1 MAYLYLDFHYSLE
14 NNRLI
19 EVDIEIETTNYF
31 DPSIDTFNINQN
43 GYTPMK
49 GDKLYFL
56 PGVNIPR
63 IKLKDLA
70 TKFGI
75 RTVRDVSEANVIF
88 GSSKTKDKMTG
99 YTWKYKIPT
108 TIVQLF
114 FETYKNDMD
123 DYQYSKLENALE
135 FYTEEYILTDWSTAR
150 NFTDNDLPQWN
161 SYSQQPQFLSFNSS
175 RNTSSEH
182 VHEVNKEYIHLYDL
196 IKGREIIDE
205 SCLLDQLNG
214 DDAVIIDADM
224 FTQLSTMFNSSDD
237 DNHILAMEI
246 MANSKYKESL
256 LYIEMLFKDHSY
268 MIGQS
273 NTKNHVNFKSLLS
286 YLNKS
291 NRYIETSLD
300 DIMES
305 LISKNV
311 LSSDKIDVL
320 LNAYGHEL
328 GNRGDSTFFKVKSVT
343 INEDTLDILNEDYN
357 YKLIKDYIPSIV
369 NNFEEEQINEDTED
383 VLTEEN
389 VIEDTEDL
397 LVQEIELEEEE
408 DYDNLKLKTETKKV
422 TNDTDIDWF

>member
-1 MAYLYLDFHYSLE
+1 MAYLYLDFDYSVE
-14 NNRLI
+14 NNRLTEI
-19 EVDIEIETTNYF
+19 DIKIETTNYF

-108 TIVQLF
+108 TLVQLF

-123 DYQYSKLENALE
+123 DYQFSKIDNALE

-161 SYSQQPQFLSFNSS
+161 SYSAQPQYVDYHSKS
-175 RNTSSEH
+175 RSSSEH
-182 VHEVNKEYIHLYDL
+182 VHEVNKDYIHLYDL
-196 IKGREIIDE
+196 IKGKEIIDE

-256 LYIEMLFKDHSY
+256 LYIEMIFKNHAY
-268 MIGQS
+268 TIGQS

-286 YLNKS
+286 YLGKA
-291 NRYIETSLD
+291 NRYIDTSLD

-305 LISKNV
+305 LISKRV
-311 LSSDKIDVL
+311 LTKDKVDIL
-320 LNAYGHEL
+320 LENYGEEIK
-328 GNRGDSTFFKVKSVT
+328 NRGDSTYFKVQT
-343 INEDTLDILNEDYN
+343 ITVNEDTLSLLNENYN
-357 YKLIKDYIPSIV
+357 YKVIEDYEPSIV
-369 NNFEEEQINEDTED
+369 NN
-383 VLTEEN
+383 
-389 VIEDTEDL
+389 
-397 LVQEIELEEEE
+397 LEEEE
-408 DYDNLKLKTETKKV
+408 LDEVIEDQLINEIVNEPIEIEIIIEEEKELEVLTESKTET
-422 TNDTDIDWF
+422 NESTDIDWF

>member
-1 MAYLYLDFHYSLE
+1 MAYLYLDFDYSVE
-14 NNRLI
+14 NNRLT
-19 EVDIEIETTNYF
+19 EVDVKIETTNYF

-75 RTVRDVSEANVIF
+75 RTVRDVSEATILF

-108 TIVQLF
+108 TLVQLF

-123 DYQYSKLENALE
+123 DYQFSKIDNALE

-182 VHEVNKEYIHLYDL
+182 VHEVNKDYIHLYDL

-224 FTQLSTMFNSSDD
+224 FTQLTTMFDSSDD

-256 LYIEMLFKDHSY
+256 LYIEMIFKNHAYS
-268 MIGQS
+268 IG
-273 NTKNHVNFKSLLS
+273 NCHTKNHVNFKSLLS
-286 YLNKS
+286 YLGKS
-291 NRYIETSLD
+291 NRYIDTSLD
-300 DIMES
+300 DI
-305 LISKNV
+305 IV
-311 LSSDKIDVL
+311 LTKDKIDIL
-320 LNAYGHEL
+320 LENYGHEIN
-328 GNRGDSTFFKVKSVT
+328 NRGDSTYFKVQT
-343 INEDTLDILNEDYN
+343 ITVNEDTLSLLNENYN
-357 YKLIKDYIPSIV
+357 YK
-369 NNFEEEQINEDTED
+369 
-383 VLTEEN
+383 
-389 VIEDTEDL
+389 VIEDYEPL
-397 LVQEIELEEEE
+397 IVENLEEEKLDEVIE
-408 DYDNLKLKTETKKV
+408 DELINEIVNEPIEIEIIIEEEKELQILTESKTGSNES
-422 TNDTDIDWF
+422 TDIDWF

>member
-1 MAYLYLDFHYSLE
+1 MAYLYLDFDYSVE
-14 NNRLI
+14 NNRLT
-19 EVDIEIETTNYF
+19 EVDIKIETTNYF

-108 TIVQLF
+108 TLVQLF

-123 DYQYSKLENALE
+123 DYQFSKIDNALE

-161 SYSQQPQFLSFNSS
+161 SYSVQPQYADYHSKS
-175 RNTSSEH
+175 RASSEH
-182 VHEVNKEYIHLYDL
+182 VHEINKDYIHLYEL

-224 FTQLSTMFNSSDD
+224 FTQLTTMFNSSDD

-256 LYIEMLFKDHSY
+256 LYIEMIFKNHAY
-268 MIGQS
+268 TIGQS

-286 YLNKS
+286 YLGKN
-291 NRYIETSLD
+291 NRYIDTSLD

-305 LISKNV
+305 LISKKV
-311 LSSDKIDVL
+311 LTKDKVDIL
-320 LNAYGHEL
+320 LENYGHEIN
-328 GNRGDSTFFKVKSVT
+328 NRGDSTYFKVQT
-343 INEDTLDILNEDYN
+343 ITVNEDTLSLLNENYN
-357 YKLIKDYIPSIV
+357 YKVIEDYEPSIV
-369 NNFEEEQINEDTED
+369 
-383 VLTEEN
+383 EN
-389 VIEDTEDL
+389 
-397 LVQEIELEEEE
+397 LEEEE
-408 DYDNLKLKTETKKV
+408 LDEVIEDELINEIVNEPIEIEIIIEEEKELQVLTESKTE
-422 TNDTDIDWF
+422 NNESTDIDWF

>member
-1 MAYLYLDFHYSLE
+1 MAYLYLEFDYSVE
-14 NNRLI
+14 NHKLTDV
-19 EVDIEIETTNYF
+19 ELTIETTNYF

-114 FETYKNDMD
+114 FETYKNDLD
-123 DYQYSKLENALE
+123 AYQYSKLENALE
-135 FYTEEYILTDWSTAR
+135 FYEEESILCDWSTAR
-150 NFTDNDLPQWN
+150 TFTDNDLPQWN

-182 VHEVNKEYIHLYDL
+182 VHEVNKDYIHLYDL

-224 FTQLSTMFNSSDD
+224 FTQLTTMFNSSDD

-256 LYIEMLFKDHSY
+256 LYIEMIFKNHSY
-268 MIGQS
+268 TIGQS
-273 NTKNHVNFKSLLS
+273 SSKNHVNFKSLLS
-286 YLNKS
+286 YLGKN
-291 NRYIETSLD
+291 NRYIDTNLD

-305 LISKNV
+305 LISKKV
-311 LSSDKIDVL
+311 LTKDKVDIL
-320 LNAYGHEL
+320 LENYGHEIN
-328 GNRGDSTFFKVKSVT
+328 NRGDSTYFKVQT
-343 INEDTLDILNEDYN
+343 ITVNEDTLSLLNENYSYKVIEDYE
-357 YKLIKDYIPSIV
+357 PSIV
-369 NNFEEEQINEDTED
+369 NN
-383 VLTEEN
+383 
-389 VIEDTEDL
+389 
-397 LVQEIELEEEE
+397 LEEEE
-408 DYDNLKLKTETKKV
+408 LDEVIEDELIHEIVNEPIEIEIIIEEEKELQVLTESKTEI
-422 TNDTDIDWF
+422 NESTDIDWF

>member
-1 MAYLYLDFHYSLE
+1 MAYLYLDFDYSIE
-14 NNRLI
+14 NNRLT
-19 EVDIEIETTNYF
+19 EVDIKIETTNYF

-75 RTVRDVSEANVIF
+75 RTIRDVSEANVIF

-123 DYQYSKLENALE
+123 DYQFSKIDNALE

-161 SYSQQPQFLSFNSS
+161 SYSAQPQYVDYHSKS
-175 RNTSSEH
+175 RSSSEH
-182 VHEVNKEYIHLYDL
+182 VHEVNKDYIHLYDL
-196 IKGREIIDE
+196 IKGKEIIDE

-224 FTQLSTMFNSSDD
+224 FTQLTTMFNSSDD

-246 MANSKYKESL
+246 LANSKYKESL
-256 LYIEMLFKDHSY
+256 LYIEMLFKNHSY
-268 MIGQS
+268 SIG
-273 NTKNHVNFKSLLS
+273 NCHTKNHVNFKSLLS
-286 YLNKS
+286 YLGKA
-291 NRYIETSLD
+291 NRYIDTNLD
-300 DIMES
+300 NIMES
-305 LISKNV
+305 LISKKV
-311 LSSDKIDVL
+311 LTKDKVDIL
-320 LNAYGHEL
+320 LENYGHEI
-328 GNRGDSTFFKVKSVT
+328 NSRGDSIYFKVQT
-343 INEDTLDILNEDYN
+343 ITVNEDTLSLLNENYN
-357 YKLIKDYIPSIV
+357 YKVIKDYEPSIV
-369 NNFEEEQINEDTED
+369 NN
-383 VLTEEN
+383 
-389 VIEDTEDL
+389 
-397 LVQEIELEEEE
+397 LEEEE
-408 DYDNLKLKTETKKV
+408 LDEVIEDELINEIVNEPIEIEIIIEEEKELQVLTESKTES
-422 TNDTDIDWF
+422 NESTDIDWF

>member
-1 MAYLYLDFHYSLE
+1 MAYLYLDFDYSVE
-14 NNRLI
+14 NNRLT
-19 EVDIEIETTNYF
+19 EVDIKIETTNYF

-75 RTVRDVSEANVIF
+75 RTVRDVSEATILF

-108 TIVQLF
+108 TLVQLF

-123 DYQYSKLENALE
+123 DYQFSKIDNALE

-161 SYSQQPQFLSFNSS
+161 SYSAQPQYVDYHSKS
-175 RNTSSEH
+175 RSSSEH
-182 VHEVNKEYIHLYDL
+182 VHEVNKEYIHLYEL

-224 FTQLSTMFNSSDD
+224 FTQLSTMFDSSDD

-246 MANSKYKESL
+246 MANAKYKESL
-256 LYIEMLFKDHSY
+256 LYIEMLFKNHSY
-268 MIGQS
+268 TIGQS
-273 NTKNHVNFKSLLS
+273 NTKSHVNFKSLLS
-286 YLNKS
+286 YLGKN
-291 NRYIETSLD
+291 NRYIDTNLD

-305 LISKNV
+305 LISKKV
-311 LSSDKIDVL
+311 LTKDKVDIL
-320 LNAYGHEL
+320 LENYAEEIN
-328 GNRGDSTFFKVKSVT
+328 NRGDSTYFKVQT
-343 INEDTLDILNEDYN
+343 ITVNEDTLSLLNENYN
-357 YKLIKDYIPSIV
+357 YK
-369 NNFEEEQINEDTED
+369 
-383 VLTEEN
+383 
-389 VIEDTEDL
+389 VIEDYEPL
-397 LVQEIELEEEE
+397 IVENLEEEE
-408 DYDNLKLKTETKKV
+408 LDEVIEDELINEIVNEPIEIEIIIEEEKELQVLTESKTE
-422 TNDTDIDWF
+422 NNESTDIDWF

>member
-1 MAYLYLDFHYSLE
+1 MAYLYLDFDYSIE
-14 NNRLI
+14 NNRLT
-19 EVDIEIETTNYF
+19 EVDIKIETTNYF

-75 RTVRDVSEANVIF
+75 RTVRDVSEATILF

-108 TIVQLF
+108 TLVQLF

-123 DYQYSKLENALE
+123 DYQFSKIDNALE

-161 SYSQQPQFLSFNSS
+161 SYSAQPQYVDYHSKS
-175 RNTSSEH
+175 RSSSEH
-182 VHEVNKEYIHLYDL
+182 VHEVNKEYIHLYEL

-224 FTQLSTMFNSSDD
+224 FTQLTTMFNSSDD

-256 LYIEMLFKDHSY
+256 LYIEMIFKNHAY
-268 MIGQS
+268 TIGQS
-273 NTKNHVNFKSLLS
+273 NSKNHVNFKSLLS
-286 YLNKS
+286 YLGKN
-291 NRYIETSLD
+291 NRYIDTNLD

-305 LISKNV
+305 LISKKV
-311 LSSDKIDVL
+311 LTKDKVDIL
-320 LNAYGHEL
+320 LKNYAEEIN
-328 GNRGDSTFFKVKSVT
+328 NRGDSTYFKVQT
-343 INEDTLDILNEDYN
+343 ITVNEDTLSLLNENYSYKVIEDYE
-357 YKLIKDYIPSIV
+357 PSIV
-369 NNFEEEQINEDTED
+369 NN
-383 VLTEEN
+383 
-389 VIEDTEDL
+389 
-397 LVQEIELEEEE
+397 LEEEE
-408 DYDNLKLKTETKKV
+408 LDEVIEDQLINEIVNEPIEIEIIIEEEKELEVLTESKTEI
-422 TNDTDIDWF
+422 NESTDIDWF

>member
-1 MAYLYLDFHYSLE
+1 MAYLYLDFDYSVE
-14 NNRLI
+14 NNRLTEI
-19 EVDIEIETTNYF
+19 DIKIETTNYF

-108 TIVQLF
+108 TLVQLF

-123 DYQYSKLENALE
+123 DYQFSKIDNALE

-161 SYSQQPQFLSFNSS
+161 SYSQQPQYTDYHSKS
-175 RNTSSEH
+175 RASSEH
-182 VHEVNKEYIHLYDL
+182 VHEVNKDYIHLYDL
-196 IKGREIIDE
+196 IKGKEIIDE

-224 FTQLSTMFNSSDD
+224 FTQLTTMFNSSDD

-256 LYIEMLFKDHSY
+256 LYIEMIFKNHAY
-268 MIGQS
+268 TIGQS

-286 YLNKS
+286 YLGKN
-291 NRYIETSLD
+291 NRYIDTSLD
-300 DIMES
+300 DIMDS
-305 LISKNV
+305 LISKKV
-311 LSSDKIDVL
+311 LTKDKVDIL
-320 LNAYGHEL
+320 LENYGHEI
-328 GNRGDSTFFKVKSVT
+328 NSRGDSTYFKVQT
-343 INEDTLDILNEDYN
+343 ITVNEDTLSLLNENYN
-357 YKLIKDYIPSIV
+357 YKVIEDYEPSIV
-369 NNFEEEQINEDTED
+369 ENLEEEKLDEVIEDELINEIVNEPIEIEIIIEEEKELE
-383 VLTEEN
+383 VLTES
-389 VIEDTEDL
+389 
-397 LVQEIELEEEE
+397 
-408 DYDNLKLKTETKKV
+408 KTET
-422 TNDTDIDWF
+422 NESTDIDWF

>member
-1 MAYLYLDFHYSLE
+1 MSSSDF
-14 NNRLI
+14 
-19 EVDIEIETTNYF
+19 T
-31 DPSIDTFNINQN
+31 TFNNKQN
-43 GYTPMK
+43 GYTPIK

-75 RTVRDVSEANVIF
+75 RTVRDVSEATILF

-108 TIVQLF
+108 TLVQLF

-123 DYQYSKLENALE
+123 DYQFSKIDNALE

-161 SYSQQPQFLSFNSS
+161 SYSAQPQYVDYHSKS
-175 RNTSSEH
+175 RSSSEH

-224 FTQLSTMFNSSDD
+224 FTQLTTMFNSSDD

-246 MANSKYKESL
+246 LANSKYKESL
-256 LYIEMLFKDHSY
+256 LYIEMIFKNHSY
-268 MIGQS
+268 SIG
-273 NTKNHVNFKSLLS
+273 NCHTKNHVNFKSLLS
-286 YLNKS
+286 YLGKN
-291 NRYIETSLD
+291 NRYIDTSLD

-305 LISKNV
+305 LISKKV
-311 LSSDKIDVL
+311 LTKDKVDIL
-320 LNAYGHEL
+320 LENYGHEIN
-328 GNRGDSTFFKVKSVT
+328 NRGDSTYFKVQT
-343 INEDTLDILNEDYN
+343 ITVNEDTLSLLNENYN
-357 YKLIKDYIPSIV
+357 YKVIKDYEPLIV
-369 NNFEEEQINEDTED
+369 ENLEEEKLDE
-383 VLTEEN
+383 
-389 VIEDTEDL
+389 VIEDEL
-397 LVQEIELEEEE
+397 INEIVNEPIEIEIIIQDDEIKEETAVQTES
-408 DYDNLKLKTETKKV
+408 KTTA
-422 TNDTDIDWF
+422 NDTDIDWF

>member
-1 MAYLYLDFHYSLE
+1 MAYLYLDFDYSVE
-14 NNRLI
+14 NNRVT
-19 EVDIEIETTNYF
+19 EVDLTIETTNYF
-31 DPSIDTFNINQN
+31 DIGSDDITITNN

-75 RTVRDVSEANVIF
+75 RTVRDISEATILF

-99 YTWKYKIPT
+99 YSWKYKIPT
-108 TIVQLF
+108 TLIQLF
-114 FETYKNDMD
+114 FETYKNDLD
-123 DYQYSKLENALE
+123 AYQYSKLENALE
-135 FYTEEYILTDWSTAR
+135 FYEEEHILCDWSTAR
-150 NFTDNDLPQWN
+150 TFTDNDLPQWN
-161 SYSQQPQFLSFNSS
+161 SYSAQPQYVDYHLKS
-175 RNTSSEH
+175 RSTSEH
-182 VHEVNKEYIHLYDL
+182 VHEVNKEYIHLYQL

-256 LYIEMLFKDHSY
+256 LYIEMIFKNHAY
-268 MIGQS
+268 TIGQS

-286 YLNKS
+286 YLGKNNK
-291 NRYIETSLD
+291 YIDTSLD

-305 LISKNV
+305 LTLKKV
-311 LSSDKIDVL
+311 LTKDKVDIL
-320 LNAYGHEL
+320 MENYGEEIK
-328 GNRGDSTFFKVKSVT
+328 NRGDSTYFKVQT
-343 INEDTLDILNEDYN
+343 ITVNEDTLSLLNENYN
-357 YKLIKDYIPSIV
+357 YKVIEDYEPSIV
-369 NNFEEEQINEDTED
+369 ENLEEEKLDE
-383 VLTEEN
+383 
-389 VIEDTEDL
+389 VIEDEL
-397 LVQEIELEEEE
+397 INEIVNEPIEIEIIIEEEKE
-408 DYDNLKLKTETKKV
+408 LEILTESKTEINES
-422 TNDTDIDWF
+422 TNIDWF

>member
-1 MAYLYLDFHYSLE
+1 MAYLYLDFDYSVE
-14 NNRLI
+14 NNRLT
-19 EVDIEIETTNYF
+19 EVDVKIETTNYF

-108 TIVQLF
+108 TLVQLF

-123 DYQYSKLENALE
+123 DYQFSKIDNALE

-182 VHEVNKEYIHLYDL
+182 VHEINKDYINLYGL

-256 LYIEMLFKDHSY
+256 LYIEMIFKNHAY
-268 MIGQS
+268 TIGQS
-273 NTKNHVNFKSLLS
+273 SSKNHVNFKSLLS
-286 YLNKS
+286 YLNKN
-291 NRYIETSLD
+291 NRYIDTSLD
-300 DIMES
+300 DIMDS
-305 LISKNV
+305 LISKKV
-311 LSSDKIDVL
+311 LTKDKVDIL
-320 LNAYGHEL
+320 LENYSEEIK
-328 GNRGDSTFFKVKSVT
+328 NRGDSTYFKVQT
-343 INEDTLDILNEDYN
+343 ITVNEDTLSLLNENYN
-357 YKLIKDYIPSIV
+357 YKVIEDYEPSIV
-369 NNFEEEQINEDTED
+369 ENLEEEKLDEVIEDELINEIVNEPIEIEIIIEEEKELQ
-383 VLTEEN
+383 VLTES
-389 VIEDTEDL
+389 
-397 LVQEIELEEEE
+397 
-408 DYDNLKLKTETKKV
+408 KTEI
-422 TNDTDIDWF
+422 NESTDIDWF

>member
-1 MAYLYLDFHYSLE
+1 MAYLYLDFDYSVE
-14 NNRLI
+14 NNRLTD
-19 EVDIEIETTNYF
+19 VDVKIETTNYF

-75 RTVRDVSEANVIF
+75 RTVRDVSEATILF

-108 TIVQLF
+108 TLVQLF

-123 DYQYSKLENALE
+123 DYQFSKIDNALE

-161 SYSQQPQFLSFNSS
+161 SYSQQPAYTDYHSKS
-175 RNTSSEH
+175 RSSSEH
-182 VHEVNKEYIHLYDL
+182 VHEINKEYIHLYEL

-224 FTQLSTMFNSSDD
+224 FIQLTTMFNSSDD

-256 LYIEMLFKDHSY
+256 LYIEMIFKNHAY
-268 MIGQS
+268 TIGQS
-273 NTKNHVNFKSLLS
+273 SSKNHVNFKSLLS

-291 NRYIETSLD
+291 NRYIDTSLD

-305 LISKNV
+305 LISKKV
-311 LSSDKIDVL
+311 LTKDKVDIL
-320 LNAYGHEL
+320 LNNYGHEIN
-328 GNRGDSTFFKVKSVT
+328 NRGDSNYFKVQTLTV
-343 INEDTLDILNEDYN
+343 NEDTLSLLNEN
-357 YKLIKDYIPSIV
+357 YSYKVIKDYEPLIV
-369 NNFEEEQINEDTED
+369 NNSEEEELDE
-383 VLTEEN
+383 
-389 VIEDTEDL
+389 VIEDELITEI
-397 LVQEIELEEEE
+397 VNEPIEIEIIIEEEKE
-408 DYDNLKLKTETKKV
+408 LEILTESKAE
-422 TNDTDIDWF
+422 NNESTDIDWF

>member
-1 MAYLYLDFHYSLE
+1 MAYLYLDFDYSVE
-14 NNRLI
+14 NNRLT
-19 EVDIEIETTNYF
+19 EVDIKIETTNYF

-108 TIVQLF
+108 TLVQLF

-123 DYQYSKLENALE
+123 DYQFSKIDNALE

-161 SYSQQPQFLSFNSS
+161 SYSAQPQYVDYHSKS
-175 RNTSSEH
+175 RSSSEH
-182 VHEVNKEYIHLYDL
+182 VHEVNKEYIHLYEL

-246 MANSKYKESL
+246 LANSKYKESL
-256 LYIEMLFKDHSY
+256 LYIEMLFKNHSY
-268 MIGQS
+268 SIG
-273 NTKNHVNFKSLLS
+273 NCHTKNHVNFKSLLS
-286 YLNKS
+286 YLGKS
-291 NRYIETSLD
+291 NRYIDTSLD
-300 DIMES
+300 NIMES
-305 LISKNV
+305 LISKKV
-311 LSSDKIDVL
+311 LTKDKIDIL
-320 LNAYGHEL
+320 LENYGHEIN
-328 GNRGDSTFFKVKSVT
+328 NRGDSTYFKVQT
-343 INEDTLDILNEDYN
+343 ITVNEDTLSLLNENYN
-357 YKLIKDYIPSIV
+357 YKVIEDYEPLIVENLEEEKLDEVIEDELINEIV
-369 NNFEEEQINEDTED
+369 NEPIEIEIIIEEEKELQ
-383 VLTEEN
+383 VLTES
-389 VIEDTEDL
+389 
-397 LVQEIELEEEE
+397 
-408 DYDNLKLKTETKKV
+408 KTEI
-422 TNDTDIDWF
+422 NESTDIDWF

>member
-1 MAYLYLDFHYSLE
+1 MAYLYLDFDYSVE
-14 NNRLI
+14 NNRLT
-19 EVDIEIETTNYF
+19 EVDIKIETTNYF

-108 TIVQLF
+108 TLVQLF

-123 DYQYSKLENALE
+123 DYQFSKIDNALE

-161 SYSQQPQFLSFNSS
+161 SYSQQPQYTDYHSKS
-175 RNTSSEH
+175 RASSEH
-182 VHEVNKEYIHLYDL
+182 VHEVNKDYINLYDL
-196 IKGREIIDE
+196 IKGKEIIDE

-256 LYIEMLFKDHSY
+256 LYIEMIFKNHSY
-268 MIGQS
+268 SIG
-273 NTKNHVNFKSLLS
+273 NCHTKNHVNFKSLLS
-286 YLNKS
+286 YLGKS
-291 NRYIETSLD
+291 NRYIDTSLD

-305 LISKNV
+305 LISKKV
-311 LSSDKIDVL
+311 LTKDKVDIL
-320 LNAYGHEL
+320 LENYGHEIN
-328 GNRGDSTFFKVKSVT
+328 NRGDSTYFKVQT
-343 INEDTLDILNEDYN
+343 ITVNEDTLSLLNENYN
-357 YKLIKDYIPSIV
+357 YKVIEDYEPSIV
-369 NNFEEEQINEDTED
+369 NN
-383 VLTEEN
+383 
-389 VIEDTEDL
+389 
-397 LVQEIELEEEE
+397 LEEEE
-408 DYDNLKLKTETKKV
+408 LDEVIEDELINEIVNEPIEIEIIIEEKKELEVLTESKTET
-422 TNDTDIDWF
+422 NESTDIDWF

>member
-1 MAYLYLDFHYSLE
+1 MAYLYLDFDYSVE
-14 NNRLI
+14 NNRLT
-19 EVDIEIETTNYF
+19 EVDIKIETTNYF

-108 TIVQLF
+108 TLVQLF

-123 DYQYSKLENALE
+123 DYQFSKIDNALE

-161 SYSQQPQFLSFNSS
+161 SYSAQPQYVDYHSKS
-175 RNTSSEH
+175 RSSSEH
-182 VHEVNKEYIHLYDL
+182 VHEVNKDYIHLYDL
-196 IKGREIIDE
+196 IKGKEIIDE

-256 LYIEMLFKDHSY
+256 LYIEMIFKNHAY
-268 MIGQS
+268 TIGQS

-286 YLNKS
+286 YLSKN
-291 NRYIETSLD
+291 NRYIDTSLD

-305 LISKNV
+305 LISKKV
-311 LSSDKIDVL
+311 LTKDKVDIL
-320 LNAYGHEL
+320 LENYAEEIN
-328 GNRGDSTFFKVKSVT
+328 NRGDSTYFKVQT
-343 INEDTLDILNEDYN
+343 ITVNEDTLSLLNENYSYKVIEDYE
-357 YKLIKDYIPSIV
+357 PSIV
-369 NNFEEEQINEDTED
+369 NNLEEEKLDEVIEDQLINEIVNEPIEIEIIIEEEKELE
-383 VLTEEN
+383 VLTES
-389 VIEDTEDL
+389 
-397 LVQEIELEEEE
+397 
-408 DYDNLKLKTETKKV
+408 KTET
-422 TNDTDIDWF
+422 NESTDIDWF

>member
-1 MAYLYLDFHYSLE
+1 MAYLYLDFDYSVE
-14 NNRLI
+14 NNRLTEI
-19 EVDIEIETTNYF
+19 DIKIETTNYF

-161 SYSQQPQFLSFNSS
+161 SYSQQPQFLSFNAS

-182 VHEVNKEYIHLYDL
+182 VHEVNKDYIHLYDL
-196 IKGREIIDE
+196 IKGKEIIDE

-256 LYIEMLFKDHSY
+256 LYIEMIFKNHAY
-268 MIGQS
+268 TIGQS

-286 YLNKS
+286 YLGKN
-291 NRYIETSLD
+291 NRYIDTSLD
-300 DIMES
+300 DIMDS
-305 LISKNV
+305 LISKKV
-311 LSSDKIDVL
+311 LTKDKVDIL
-320 LNAYGHEL
+320 LENYGEEIK
-328 GNRGDSTFFKVKSVT
+328 NRGDSTYFKVQT
-343 INEDTLDILNEDYN
+343 ITVNEDTLSLLNENYN
-357 YKLIKDYIPSIV
+357 YKVIEDYEPSIV
-369 NNFEEEQINEDTED
+369 NN
-383 VLTEEN
+383 
-389 VIEDTEDL
+389 
-397 LVQEIELEEEE
+397 LEEEE
-408 DYDNLKLKTETKKV
+408 LDEVIEDQLINEIVNEPIEIEIIIEEEKELEVLTESKTEI
-422 TNDTDIDWF
+422 NESTDIDWF

>member
-1 MAYLYLDFHYSLE
+1 MAYLYLDFDYSVE
-14 NNRLI
+14 NNRLTEI
-19 EVDIEIETTNYF
+19 DVKIETTNYF

-88 GSSKTKDKMTG
+88 GSSKTKDKITG
-99 YTWKYKIPT
+99 YSWKYKIPT

-123 DYQYSKLENALE
+123 DYQFSKIETALE

-161 SYSQQPQFLSFNSS
+161 SYSQQPQFLSFNAS

-182 VHEVNKEYIHLYDL
+182 VHEINKDYIHLYEL

-224 FTQLSTMFNSSDD
+224 FTQLTTMFSSSDD

-246 MANSKYKESL
+246 LANSKYKESL
-256 LYIEMLFKDHSY
+256 LYIEMIFKNHAYS
-268 MIGQS
+268 IG
-273 NTKNHVNFKSLLS
+273 NCHTKNHVNFKSLLS
-286 YLNKS
+286 YLGKN
-291 NRYIETSLD
+291 NRYIDTSLD
-300 DIMES
+300 DVMES
-305 LISKNV
+305 LCNKKV
-311 LSSDKIDVL
+311 LTKDKVDIL
-320 LNAYGHEL
+320 LNNYGEEIK
-328 GNRGDSTFFKVKSVT
+328 NRGDSTYFKVQT
-343 INEDTLDILNEDYN
+343 ITVNEDTLSLLNENYN
-357 YKLIKDYIPSIV
+357 YKVIEDYEPSIV
-369 NNFEEEQINEDTED
+369 
-383 VLTEEN
+383 EN
-389 VIEDTEDL
+389 
-397 LVQEIELEEEE
+397 LEEEE
-408 DYDNLKLKTETKKV
+408 LDEVIEDELITKIVNEPIEIEIIIEEEKELEMLTESKAE
-422 TNDTDIDWF
+422 NNESTDIDWF

>member
-1 MAYLYLDFHYSLE
+1 MAYLYLDFDYSVE
-14 NNRLI
+14 NNRLT
-19 EVDIEIETTNYF
+19 EVDVKIETTNYF

-88 GSSKTKDKMTG
+88 GSSKTKDKLTG
-99 YTWKYKIPT
+99 YSWKYKITT

-123 DYQYSKLENALE
+123 DYKFSKIDNALE

-161 SYSQQPQFLSFNSS
+161 SYSAQPQFLSFNAS

-182 VHEVNKEYIHLYDL
+182 VHEINKDYINLYQL
-196 IKGREIIDE
+196 IKGKEIIDE

-214 DDAVIIDADM
+214 DDAVIIYADM

-256 LYIEMLFKDHSY
+256 LYIEMIFKNHAYS
-268 MIGQS
+268 IG
-273 NTKNHVNFKSLLS
+273 NCHTKNHVNFKSLLS
-286 YLNKS
+286 YLGKA
-291 NRYIETSLD
+291 NRYIDTSLD
-300 DIMES
+300 DIMDS
-305 LISKNV
+305 LISKKV
-311 LSSDKIDVL
+311 LTKDKVDIL
-320 LNAYGHEL
+320 LENYGHEIN
-328 GNRGDSTFFKVKSVT
+328 NRGDSTYFKVQT
-343 INEDTLDILNEDYN
+343 ITVNEDTLSLLNENYN
-357 YKLIKDYIPSIV
+357 YKVIKDYEPLIV
-369 NNFEEEQINEDTED
+369 
-383 VLTEEN
+383 EN
-389 VIEDTEDL
+389 
-397 LVQEIELEEEE
+397 LEEEE
-408 DYDNLKLKTETKKV
+408 LDEVIEDELINEIVNEPIEIEIIIEEEKELEILTESKAES
-422 TNDTDIDWF
+422 NESTDIDWF

>member
-1 MAYLYLDFHYSLE
+1 MAYLYLDFDYSVE
-14 NNRLI
+14 NNRLT
-19 EVDIEIETTNYF
+19 EVDVKIETTNYF

-88 GSSKTKDKMTG
+88 GSSKTKDKLTG
-99 YTWKYKIPT
+99 YSWKYKIPT

-123 DYQYSKLENALE
+123 DYQFSKIDNALE

-150 NFTDNDLPQWN
+150 NFTDTDCPQFN
-161 SYSQQPQFLSFNSS
+161 SYSLQPAYLDYVNNKKS
-175 RNTSSEH
+175 SSEY
-182 VHEVNKEYIHLYDL
+182 VYDITTDYL
-196 IKGREIIDE
+196 NLFKSIQGKEIIDE

-256 LYIEMLFKDHSY
+256 LYIEMIFKNHAY
-268 MIGQS
+268 TIGQS
-273 NTKNHVNFKSLLS
+273 SSKNHVNFKSLLS
-286 YLNKS
+286 YLGKA
-291 NRYIETSLD
+291 NRYIDTSLD

-305 LISKNV
+305 LISKKV
-311 LSSDKIDVL
+311 LTKDKVDIL
-320 LNAYGHEL
+320 LNNYGHEIN
-328 GNRGDSTFFKVKSVT
+328 NRGDSTYFKVQT
-343 INEDTLDILNEDYN
+343 ITVNEDTLSLLNENYN
-357 YKLIKDYIPSIV
+357 YKVIKDYEPLIV
-369 NNFEEEQINEDTED
+369 
-383 VLTEEN
+383 EN
-389 VIEDTEDL
+389 
-397 LVQEIELEEEE
+397 LEEEE
-408 DYDNLKLKTETKKV
+408 LDEVIEDELITEIVNEPIEIEIIIEEEKELQILTESKTES
-422 TNDTDIDWF
+422 NESTDIDWF

>member
-1 MAYLYLDFHYSLE
+1 MAYLYLDFDYSVE
-14 NNRLI
+14 NNRLT
-19 EVDIEIETTNYF
+19 EVDIKIETTNYF

-108 TIVQLF
+108 TLVQLF

-123 DYQYSKLENALE
+123 DYQFSKIDNALE

-161 SYSQQPQFLSFNSS
+161 SYSQQPQYTDYHSKS
-175 RNTSSEH
+175 RSSSEH
-182 VHEVNKEYIHLYDL
+182 VHEVNKEYIHLYEL

-224 FTQLSTMFNSSDD
+224 FTQLTTMFNSSDD

-256 LYIEMLFKDHSY
+256 LYIEMIFKNHAY
-268 MIGQS
+268 TIGQS
-273 NTKNHVNFKSLLS
+273 SSKNHVNFKSLLS
-286 YLNKS
+286 YLGKN
-291 NRYIETSLD
+291 NRYIDTNLD
-300 DIMES
+300 DIMDS
-305 LISKNV
+305 LISKKV
-311 LSSDKIDVL
+311 LTKDKVDIL
-320 LNAYGHEL
+320 LENYGEEIK
-328 GNRGDSTFFKVKSVT
+328 NRGDSTYFKVQT
-343 INEDTLDILNEDYN
+343 ITVNEDTLSLLNENYN
-357 YKLIKDYIPSIV
+357 YK
-369 NNFEEEQINEDTED
+369 
-383 VLTEEN
+383 
-389 VIEDTEDL
+389 VIEDYEPL
-397 LVQEIELEEEE
+397 IVENLEEEE
-408 DYDNLKLKTETKKV
+408 LDEVIEDELINEIVNEPIEIEIIIEEEKELQVLTESKTE
-422 TNDTDIDWF
+422 NNESTDIDWF

>member
-1 MAYLYLDFHYSLE
+1 MAYLYLDFDYSVE
-14 NNRLI
+14 NNRLT
-19 EVDIEIETTNYF
+19 EVDVKIETTNYF

-108 TIVQLF
+108 TLVQLF

-123 DYQYSKLENALE
+123 DYQFSKIDNALE

-161 SYSQQPQFLSFNSS
+161 SYSAQPQYVDYHSKS
-175 RNTSSEH
+175 RSSSEH
-182 VHEVNKEYIHLYDL
+182 VHEVNKEYIHLYEL
-196 IKGREIIDE
+196 IKGKEIIDE

-246 MANSKYKESL
+246 LANSKYKESL
-256 LYIEMLFKDHSY
+256 LYIEMLFKNHSY
-268 MIGQS
+268 SIG
-273 NTKNHVNFKSLLS
+273 NCHTKNHVNFKSLLS
-286 YLNKS
+286 YLGKS
-291 NRYIETSLD
+291 NRYIDTSLD

-305 LISKNV
+305 LISKKV
-311 LSSDKIDVL
+311 LTKDKIDIL
-320 LNAYGHEL
+320 LENYGHEIN
-328 GNRGDSTFFKVKSVT
+328 NRGDSTYFKVQT
-343 INEDTLDILNEDYN
+343 ITVNEDTLSLLNENYN
-357 YKLIKDYIPSIV
+357 YK
-369 NNFEEEQINEDTED
+369 
-383 VLTEEN
+383 
-389 VIEDTEDL
+389 VIEDYEPL
-397 LVQEIELEEEE
+397 IVENLEEEE
-408 DYDNLKLKTETKKV
+408 LDEVIEDELINEIVNEPIEIEIIIEEEKELQVLTESKTEI
-422 TNDTDIDWF
+422 NESTDIDWF

>member
-1 MAYLYLDFHYSLE
+1 MAYLYLDFDYSVE
-14 NNRLI
+14 NNRLTEI
-19 EVDIEIETTNYF
+19 DVKIETTNYF

-88 GSSKTKDKMTG
+88 GSSKTKDKITG
-99 YTWKYKIPT
+99 YSWKYKIPT

-123 DYQYSKLENALE
+123 DYQFSKIETALE

-161 SYSQQPQFLSFNSS
+161 SYSQQPQFLSFNAS

-182 VHEVNKEYIHLYDL
+182 VHEINKDYIHLYEL

-224 FTQLSTMFNSSDD
+224 FTQLTTMFNSSDD

-246 MANSKYKESL
+246 LANSKYKESL
-256 LYIEMLFKDHSY
+256 LYIEMIFKNHAYS
-268 MIGQS
+268 IG
-273 NTKNHVNFKSLLS
+273 NCHTKNHVNFKSLLS
-286 YLNKS
+286 YLGKS
-291 NRYIETSLD
+291 NRYIDTSLD

-305 LISKNV
+305 LISKKV
-311 LSSDKIDVL
+311 LTKDKVDIL
-320 LNAYGHEL
+320 LENYGHEIN
-328 GNRGDSTFFKVKSVT
+328 NRGDSTYFKVQT
-343 INEDTLDILNEDYN
+343 ITVNEDTLSLLNENYN
-357 YKLIKDYIPSIV
+357 YKVIKDYEPSIV
-369 NNFEEEQINEDTED
+369 
-383 VLTEEN
+383 EN
-389 VIEDTEDL
+389 
-397 LVQEIELEEEE
+397 LEEEE
-408 DYDNLKLKTETKKV
+408 LDEVIEDELITKIVNEPIEIEIIIEEEKELEILTESKTE
-422 TNDTDIDWF
+422 NNESTDIDWF

>member
-1 MAYLYLDFHYSLE
+1 MAYLYLDFDYSVE
-14 NNRLI
+14 NNRLTEI
-19 EVDIEIETTNYF
+19 DVKIETTNYF

-88 GSSKTKDKMTG
+88 GSSKTKDKITG
-99 YTWKYKIPT
+99 YSWKYKIPT

-123 DYQYSKLENALE
+123 DYQFSKIETALE

-161 SYSQQPQFLSFNSS
+161 SYSQQPQFLSFNAS

-182 VHEVNKEYIHLYDL
+182 VHEINKDYIHLYEL

-224 FTQLSTMFNSSDD
+224 FIQLTTMFNSSDD

-256 LYIEMLFKDHSY
+256 LYIEMIFKNHAYS
-268 MIGQS
+268 IG
-273 NTKNHVNFKSLLS
+273 NCHTKNHVNFKSLLS
-286 YLNKS
+286 YLGKN
-291 NRYIETSLD
+291 NRYIDTSLD
-300 DIMES
+300 DVMES
-305 LISKNV
+305 LCNKKV
-311 LSSDKIDVL
+311 LTKDKVDIL
-320 LNAYGHEL
+320 LNNYGEEIK
-328 GNRGDSTFFKVKSVT
+328 NRGDSTYFKVQT
-343 INEDTLDILNEDYN
+343 ITVNEDTLSLLNENYN
-357 YKLIKDYIPSIV
+357 YKVIEDYEPSIV
-369 NNFEEEQINEDTED
+369 
-383 VLTEEN
+383 EN
-389 VIEDTEDL
+389 
-397 LVQEIELEEEE
+397 LEEEE
-408 DYDNLKLKTETKKV
+408 LDEVIEDELITKIVNEPIEIEIIIEEEKELEMLTESKAE
-422 TNDTDIDWF
+422 NNESTDIDWF

>member
-1 MAYLYLDFHYSLE
+1 MAYLYLDFDYSIE
-14 NNRLI
+14 NNRLT
-19 EVDIEIETTNYF
+19 EVDIKIETTNYF

-75 RTVRDVSEANVIF
+75 RTIRDVSEANVIF

-114 FETYKNDMD
+114 FETYKNDLD
-123 DYQYSKLENALE
+123 TYQYSKLENALE
-135 FYTEEYILTDWSTAR
+135 FYEEESILCDWSTAR
-150 NFTDNDLPQWN
+150 TFTDNDLPQWN

-182 VHEVNKEYIHLYDL
+182 VHEVNKDYIHLYDL
-196 IKGREIIDE
+196 IKGKEIIDE

-224 FTQLSTMFNSSDD
+224 FTQLTTMFNSSDD

-246 MANSKYKESL
+246 LANSKYKESL
-256 LYIEMLFKDHSY
+256 LYIEMLFKNHSY
-268 MIGQS
+268 SIG
-273 NTKNHVNFKSLLS
+273 NCHTKNHVNFKSLLS
-286 YLNKS
+286 YLGKA
-291 NRYIETSLD
+291 NRYIDTNLD
-300 DIMES
+300 NIMES
-305 LISKNV
+305 LISKKV
-311 LSSDKIDVL
+311 LTKDKVDIL
-320 LNAYGHEL
+320 LENYGHEI
-328 GNRGDSTFFKVKSVT
+328 NSRGDSIYFKVQT
-343 INEDTLDILNEDYN
+343 ITVNEDTLSLLNENYN
-357 YKLIKDYIPSIV
+357 YKVIKDYEPSIV
-369 NNFEEEQINEDTED
+369 
-383 VLTEEN
+383 EN
-389 VIEDTEDL
+389 
-397 LVQEIELEEEE
+397 LEEEE
-408 DYDNLKLKTETKKV
+408 LDEVIEDELINEIVNEPIEIEIIIEEEKELQVLTESKTEI
-422 TNDTDIDWF
+422 NESTDIDWF

>member
-1 MAYLYLDFHYSLE
+1 MAYLYLDFDYSVE
-14 NNRLI
+14 NNRLT
-19 EVDIEIETTNYF
+19 EVDIKIETTNYF

-108 TIVQLF
+108 TLVQLF

-123 DYQYSKLENALE
+123 DYQFSKIDNALE

-161 SYSQQPQFLSFNSS
+161 SYSQQPQFLSFDES

-182 VHEVNKEYIHLYDL
+182 VHEVNKDYIHLYDL
-196 IKGREIIDE
+196 IKGKEIIDE

-224 FTQLSTMFNSSDD
+224 FTQLTTMFNSSDD

-246 MANSKYKESL
+246 LANSKYKESL
-256 LYIEMLFKDHSY
+256 LYIEMIFKNHAY
-268 MIGQS
+268 TIGQS

-286 YLNKS
+286 YLGKN
-291 NRYIETSLD
+291 NRYIDTSLD

-305 LISKNV
+305 LISKRV
-311 LSSDKIDVL
+311 LTKDKVDIL
-320 LNAYGHEL
+320 LENYGEEIK
-328 GNRGDSTFFKVKSVT
+328 NRGDSTYFKVQT
-343 INEDTLDILNEDYN
+343 ITVNEDTLSLLNENYN
-357 YKLIKDYIPSIV
+357 YKVIEDYEPSIV
-369 NNFEEEQINEDTED
+369 NN
-383 VLTEEN
+383 
-389 VIEDTEDL
+389 
-397 LVQEIELEEEE
+397 LEEEE
-408 DYDNLKLKTETKKV
+408 LDEVIEDELINEIVNEPIEIEIIIEEEKELQVLTESKTET
-422 TNDTDIDWF
+422 NESTDIDWF

>member
-1 MAYLYLDFHYSLE
+1 MAYLYLDFDYSIE
-14 NNRLI
+14 NNRLT
-19 EVDIEIETTNYF
+19 EVDIKIETTNYF

-75 RTVRDVSEANVIF
+75 RTVRDVSEANIIF

-108 TIVQLF
+108 TLVQLF

-123 DYQYSKLENALE
+123 DYQFSKIDNALE

-161 SYSQQPQFLSFNSS
+161 SYSAQPQYVDYHSKS
-175 RNTSSEH
+175 RSSSEH
-182 VHEVNKEYIHLYDL
+182 VHEVNKDYIHLYDL

-224 FTQLSTMFNSSDD
+224 FTQLTTMFNSSDD

-256 LYIEMLFKDHSY
+256 LYIEMIFKNHAY
-268 MIGQS
+268 TIGQS
-273 NTKNHVNFKSLLS
+273 SSKNHVNFKSLLS
-286 YLNKS
+286 YLNKN
-291 NRYIETSLD
+291 NRYIDTSLD
-300 DIMES
+300 DIMDS
-305 LISKNV
+305 LISKKV
-311 LSSDKIDVL
+311 LTKDKVDIL
-320 LNAYGHEL
+320 LENYSEEIK
-328 GNRGDSTFFKVKSVT
+328 NRGDSTYFKVQT
-343 INEDTLDILNEDYN
+343 ITVNEDTLSLLNENYN
-357 YKLIKDYIPSIV
+357 YKVIEDYEPSIV
-369 NNFEEEQINEDTED
+369 NN
-383 VLTEEN
+383 
-389 VIEDTEDL
+389 
-397 LVQEIELEEEE
+397 LEEEE
-408 DYDNLKLKTETKKV
+408 LDEVIEDELINEIVNEPIEIEIIIEEEKELQVLTESKTGSNES
-422 TNDTDIDWF
+422 TDIDWF

>member
-1 MAYLYLDFHYSLE
+1 MAYLYLDFDYSVE
-14 NNRLI
+14 NNRLTEI
-19 EVDIEIETTNYF
+19 DVKIETTNYF
-31 DPSIDTFNINQN
+31 DPSIDTFNIVKNE
-43 GYTPMK
+43 YTPMK

-75 RTVRDVSEANVIF
+75 RTVRDVNEATIIF

-99 YTWKYKIPT
+99 SSWKYKIPT
-108 TIVQLF
+108 PLVQLF

-123 DYQYSKLENALE
+123 DYQFSKIENALE

-161 SYSQQPQFLSFNSS
+161 SYSQQPQFLSFNAS

-182 VHEVNKEYIHLYDL
+182 VHEINKDYIHLYEL

-224 FTQLSTMFNSSDD
+224 FTQLTTMFNSSDD

-246 MANSKYKESL
+246 LANSKYKESL
-256 LYIEMLFKDHSY
+256 LYIEMIFKNHSY
-268 MIGQS
+268 SIG
-273 NTKNHVNFKSLLS
+273 NCHTKNHVNFKSLLS
-286 YLNKS
+286 YLGKS
-291 NRYIETSLD
+291 NRYIDTSLD

-305 LISKNV
+305 LISKKV
-311 LSSDKIDVL
+311 LTKDKVDIL
-320 LNAYGHEL
+320 LENYGHEIN
-328 GNRGDSTFFKVKSVT
+328 NRGDSTYFKVQT
-343 INEDTLDILNEDYN
+343 ITVNEDTLSLLNENYN
-357 YKLIKDYIPSIV
+357 YKVIEDYEPSIV
-369 NNFEEEQINEDTED
+369 
-383 VLTEEN
+383 EN
-389 VIEDTEDL
+389 
-397 LVQEIELEEEE
+397 LEEEE
-408 DYDNLKLKTETKKV
+408 LDEVIEDELITEIVNEPIEIEIIIEEEKELEILTESKTES
-422 TNDTDIDWF
+422 NESTDIDWF

>member
-1 MAYLYLDFHYSLE
+1 MAYLYLNFDYTYS
-14 NNRLI
+14 
-19 EVDIEIETTNYF
+19 DITLDNFDVKIETTNYF
-31 DPSIDTFNINQN
+31 DPSSDTLNIVKNE
-43 GYTPMK
+43 YTPMK

-75 RTVRDVSEANVIF
+75 RTIRDINEATIIF

-99 YTWKYKIPT
+99 SSWKYKIPT
-108 TIVQLF
+108 TLVQLF

-123 DYQYSKLENALE
+123 DYQFSKIENALE

-161 SYSQQPQFLSFNSS
+161 SYSAQPQYVDYHSKS
-175 RNTSSEH
+175 RSSSEH
-182 VHEVNKEYIHLYDL
+182 VHEVNKDYIHLYDL
-196 IKGREIIDE
+196 IKGKEIIDE

-256 LYIEMLFKDHSY
+256 LYIEMIFKNHAY
-268 MIGQS
+268 TIGQS

-286 YLNKS
+286 YLGKS
-291 NRYIETSLD
+291 NRYIDTSLD

-305 LISKNV
+305 LISKKV
-311 LSSDKIDVL
+311 LTKDKVDIL
-320 LNAYGHEL
+320 LENYGHEIN
-328 GNRGDSTFFKVKSVT
+328 NRGDSTYFKVQT
-343 INEDTLDILNEDYN
+343 ITVNEDTLSLLNENYN
-357 YKLIKDYIPSIV
+357 YKVIEDYEPSIV
-369 NNFEEEQINEDTED
+369 NN
-383 VLTEEN
+383 
-389 VIEDTEDL
+389 
-397 LVQEIELEEEE
+397 LEEEE
-408 DYDNLKLKTETKKV
+408 LDEVIEDELINEIVNEPIEIEIIIEEEKELQVLTESKTE
-422 TNDTDIDWF
+422 NNESTDIDWF

>member
-1 MAYLYLDFHYSLE
+1 MAYLYLDFDYSVE
-14 NNRLI
+14 NNRLT
-19 EVDIEIETTNYF
+19 EVDIKIETTNYF
-31 DPSIDTFNINQN
+31 DPSIDTFNSNQN

-75 RTVRDVSEANVIF
+75 RTVRDVSEATILF
-88 GSSKTKDKMTG
+88 GSSKTKDKLTG

-123 DYQYSKLENALE
+123 DYQFSKIDNALE

-150 NFTDNDLPQWN
+150 TFTDNDLPQWN
-161 SYSQQPQFLSFNSS
+161 SYSIQPQYTDYHSKS
-175 RNTSSEH
+175 RSSSEH
-182 VHEVNKEYIHLYDL
+182 VHEVNKDYIHLYDL

-224 FTQLSTMFNSSDD
+224 FTQLTTMFNSSDD

-256 LYIEMLFKDHSY
+256 LYIEMIFKNHAY
-268 MIGQS
+268 TIGQS
-273 NTKNHVNFKSLLS
+273 SSKNHVNFKSLLS
-286 YLNKS
+286 YLNKN
-291 NRYIETSLD
+291 NRYIDTSLD
-300 DIMES
+300 DIMDS
-305 LISKNV
+305 LISKKV
-311 LSSDKIDVL
+311 LTKDKVDIL
-320 LNAYGHEL
+320 LENYSEEIK
-328 GNRGDSTFFKVKSVT
+328 NRGDSTYFKVQT
-343 INEDTLDILNEDYN
+343 ITVNEDTLSLLNENYN
-357 YKLIKDYIPSIV
+357 YKVIEDYEPSIV
-369 NNFEEEQINEDTED
+369 ENLEEEKLDEVIEDELINEIVNEPIEIEIIIEEEKELQ
-383 VLTEEN
+383 VLTES
-389 VIEDTEDL
+389 
-397 LVQEIELEEEE
+397 
-408 DYDNLKLKTETKKV
+408 KTKNNES
-422 TNDTDIDWF
+422 TDIDWF